1 MNALFGIQKTI
12 NVEHNG
18 ICNYLMYHEKRESK
32 TVVTKNKTTTIRNR
46 ACGRMVYRQQF
57 PSMTPVK

>member
-12 NVEHNG
+12 NVEDNG

-32 TVVTKNKTTTIRNR
+32 TVVTKNKTTTIRN
-46 ACGRMVYRQQF
+46 
-57 PSMTPVK
+57 

>member
-12 NVEHNG
+12 NVEDNG
-18 ICNYLMYHEKRESK
+18 ICNYLMYHEKRGSK

-46 ACGRMVYRQQF
+46 AWEGWYTDNNFRL
-57 PSMTPVK
+57 